1 MSRRSFFLGA
11 NSIDFPSA
19 ASRAFA
25 IDASFLKLSLKLA
38 SA

>member
-1 MSRRSFFLGA
+1 VSRRSSFLGA
-11 NSIDFPSA
+11 NSIDCPKA

-25 IDASFLKLSLKLA
+25 MAASFLKLSLKLA